1 MIKMDPALLE
11 RKAGRQPPLVGTG
24 PGTEID
30 DLQDAT
36 SETTGVNQIIDQLGK
51 QGAHRGGASG
61 GVGGDAGGKPARANG
76 DSGGRFR

>member
-1 MIKMDPALLE
+1 MDPALLE
-11 RKAGRQPPLVGTG
+11 GKAGRHPPLVSTG

-36 SETTGVNQIIDQLGK
+36 SETTGVSQIIDQLGEE
-51 QGAHRGGASG
+51 GADRGGARRS
-61 GVGGDAGGKPARANG
+61 VGGGAGGKPARVNG

>member
-11 RKAGRQPPLVGTG
+11 RKARRQPPLVGAG
-24 PGTEID
+24 SGTEID

-36 SETTGVNQIIDQLGK
+36 SGTTGQIIDQLGEE
-51 QGAHRGGASG
+51 GADRGGARRGVRG
-61 GVGGDAGGKPARANG
+61 GAGGKPARVNG